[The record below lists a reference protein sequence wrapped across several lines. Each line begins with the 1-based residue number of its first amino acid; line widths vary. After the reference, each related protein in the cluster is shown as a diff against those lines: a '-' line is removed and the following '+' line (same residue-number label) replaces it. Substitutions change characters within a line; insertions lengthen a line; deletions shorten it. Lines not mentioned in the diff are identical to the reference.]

1 MLLPSYENITY
12 ESYFSFSFFNTVL
25 QINNND
31 DDDDEEDADHH
42 YRNVEFLLD
51 RMGPMSASE
60 YKHLLGKFFLK
71 ITELRKSAHEADEM
85 RCHLELQ
92 ASDHE
97 KQLEDARLV
106 WWCFSY
112 IQYLLQTEM
121 VQLWINKQLRCVT
134 YYFHSC
140 TMCFRGNKLSRKG
153 QKKNKQKK
161 RETPLIL
168 KVNLSAKMQPN
179 TFIQGSSKKK
189 KKSLAPFCTKNLV
202 HILRVVFYL
211 IYFLSFGGHYIN

>member
-1 MLLPSYENITY
+1 MLLPSCESITF
-12 ESYFSFSFFNTVL
+12 ESYFSFSLFNTVL
-25 QINNND
+25 QINRNDDNND
-31 DDDDEEDADHH
+31 EEEEDTDHH

-106 WWCFSY
+106 W
-112 IQYLLQTEM
+112 
-121 VQLWINKQLRCVT
+121 
-134 YYFHSC
+134 
-140 TMCFRGNKLSRKG
+140 
-153 QKKNKQKK
+153 
-161 RETPLIL
+161 
-168 KVNLSAKMQPN
+168 
-179 TFIQGSSKKK
+179 
-189 KKSLAPFCTKNLV
+189 
-202 HILRVVFYL
+202 
-211 IYFLSFGGHYIN
+211 